1 MKIKVSQTMV
11 NFIKKMAKNNELNI
25 ECVELKWFS
34 ERGYTLNLGTMALLD
49 AEEYNDWDFDD
60 EGNYKYK
67 CIIVCYPYNYYA
79 MPRYITT
86 AELAKEA
93 KRRNVKTEQELKD
106 MLKEMIEI

>member
-1 MKIKVSQTMV
+1 MKIQVSKTMAA
-11 NFIKKMAKNNELNI
+11 FINKMAKAGELHI
-25 ECVELKWFS
+25 DHAEMKWFS

-60 EGNYKYK
+60 EGDYKYK
-67 CIIVCYPYNYYA
+67 CIMVCYPYNYYA

-86 AELAKEA
+86 AELTKEA
-93 KRRNVKTEQELKD
+93 KRRNVKTEQELKE